1 MEKAKFDSTL
11 AGVHR
16 AARRANGA
24 FVMRAAALTCGVF
37 AVSLACVAQQQ
48 PPVKDL
54 VNASIE
60 DLMNVEVS
68 SVSKT
73 EQKLSHTAAAVFVI
87 TQEDIR
93 RSNATNIPDL
103 LRMVPGLDVAQINGS
118 TWAISARGFNAQFSD
133 KLLVMIDGRI
143 VYTPNFAGVY
153 WDTVDLPLE
162 DIERIEVIRGPG
174 GTAWG
179 SNAVNGVISIY
190 TKKAEDTRGGLIEV
204 AGGNVEQESETT
216 RYGGVLRSGTDFR
229 VYSKFFNRAQMDG
242 LNGQPGGDGWHVLR
256 GGFRTDSRLS
266 AKDTLTVEGDL
277 YGGREGELA
286 FYLPSITSPIFVPI
300 NHQVQYGGGA
310 IQSLWKHDSSG
321 TSGSTLEVSFN
332 GYRRD
337 DSFEPES
344 RRTADLDFQN
354 HRALGERNTLVW
366 GAGAR
371 YSGDSIGGSLTVSFN
386 PPSRAMLIFNA
397 YAQDEI
403 AVIPAR
409 LYITIG
415 TKFEHNNYSGYGAT
429 PSVQLTWTPSDRH
442 MFWASVSRALRTPS
456 RNDTNLVVNTG
467 SFVDQSGTLHVM
479 RFLGNPN
486 FRDEILDAKE
496 AGYRTLLSRKLSL
509 DVAAYSNDYDHLQTT
524 EPSSSFLEASPP
536 PAHIVDTVTF
546 ENFMN
551 GETHGVEIAAN
562 LKASAR
568 WSVSAGYALELL
580 HLHTIAASTDTTTPA
595 FVEHGAPRHSA
606 QLRSRF
612 DIRRNVFWDTSVY
625 FTDRLSHQG
634 PSTVDVIPGYTR
646 LDTGITYRIEERL
659 SITGAGQNLLKT
671 QHTEFEDIFGSMQSS
686 RIKRG
691 VYARVSWTF

>member
-1 MEKAKFDSTL
+1 MEKAKFGSPL
-11 AGVHR
+11 AGIVRSAGR
-16 AARRANGA
+16 ADGA
-24 FVMRAAALTCGVF
+24 FVVRAVALTCGMLTV
-37 AVSLACVAQQQ
+37 ALGCIAQQQ

-54 VNASIE
+54 VDASIE
-60 DLMNVEVS
+60 DLMNVEVA

-87 TQEDIR
+87 TKDDIKR
-93 RSNATNIPDL
+93 ANATNIPDL
-103 LRMVPGLDVAQINGS
+103 LRMVPGLEVAQINGS
-118 TWAISARGFNAQFSD
+118 TWAISARGFNAQFSN

-204 AGGNVEQESETT
+204 AAGNVEQESETT
-216 RYGGVLRSGTDFR
+216 QYGGELRSGTDFR
-229 VYSKFFNRAQMDG
+229 VYSKFFNREQMDD

-277 YGGREGELA
+277 YSGREGELA
-286 FYLPSITSPIFVPI
+286 FFLPSVSSPALVPV

-310 IQSLWKHDSSG
+310 IQSLWKHDSSE

-344 RRTADLDFQN
+344 RRSADLDFQ
-354 HRALGERNTLVW
+354 HHFALGERNTLVW
-366 GAGAR
+366 GAGAH
-371 YSGDSIGGSLTVSFN
+371 YTGDNIGGSLTVSFN
-386 PPSRAMLIFNA
+386 PPSRAMMIFNS
-397 YAQDEI
+397 YVQDEI
-403 AVIPAR
+403 ALVPAR
-409 LYITIG
+409 LYVTVG
-415 TKFEHNNYSGYGAT
+415 TKLEHNDYSSFGAT
-429 PSVQLTWTPSDRH
+429 PGVQLTWTPSEKH
-442 MFWASVSRALRTPS
+442 MFWTSVSRALRTPS
-456 RNDTNLVVNTG
+456 RNDTNLIVNTG

-479 RFLGNPN
+479 RFLGNPD
-486 FRDEILDAKE
+486 FRDEVLDAYE
-496 AGYRTLLSRKLSL
+496 AGYRTLLSRRLSL
-509 DVAAYSNDYDHLQTT
+509 DLAAYFNDYDHLQTT
-524 EPSSSFLEASPP
+524 EPLNSFLEAAPP
-536 PAHIVDTVTF
+536 PAHIVDTSTF

-551 GETHGVEIAAN
+551 GETHGVEMAAN

-580 HLHTIAASTDTTTPA
+580 HLHTIAGSVDTATPA

-612 DIRRNVFWDTSVY
+612 DIRKNIFWDTSIY
-625 FTDRLSHQG
+625 FTDRLSNQG
-634 PSTVDVIPGYTR
+634 PSTLDVIPAYTR
-646 LDTGITYRIEERL
+646 LDTGITYRIGERF
-659 SITGAGQNLLKT
+659 SITGAGQNLLKAK
-671 QHTEFEDIFGSMQSS
+671 HTEFEDIFGSMQSS

-691 VYARVSWTF
+691 AYARVCWTF